1 MHDFLKCGVNASR
14 PAHHWRGLVFL
25 GHRNIAGA
33 YVILLPELTASLEN
47 AVNEREV
54 FSAILCAS
62 RLYPCRRRAIT
73 TIYCKQ
79 AQPFG

>member
-25 GHRNIAGA
+25 GHRNIAGTH
-33 YVILLPELTASLEN
+33 VILLPELTAPLEN

-54 FSAILCAS
+54 FFPRSSAHPVCTHTGAE
-62 RLYPCRRRAIT
+62 P
-73 TIYCKQ
+73 
-79 AQPFG
+79 

>member
-14 PAHHWRGLVFL
+14 PAHHWWGLVFL

-33 YVILLPELTASLEN
+33 HVILLSELTAPLEN

-54 FSAILCAS
+54 FFRDPLRIPFVPIPAQSHNDDIL
-62 RLYPCRRRAIT
+62 
-73 TIYCKQ
+73 
-79 AQPFG
+79 